1 MGLSENLPFVVVFQT
16 IEIER
21 LSAEIESNRVRIK
34 DFERQIFNAQNY
46 EVQIRELTEKC
57 FAYELE
63 REKYSEENEKMNL
76 ICHQLYTELEE
87 TKRK

>member
-1 MGLSENLPFVVVFQT
+1 MAGNLEFVVGFQT

-21 LSAEIESNRVRIK
+21 LSLEIESNRIKIK

-57 FAYELE
+57 FAYENE
-63 REKYSEENEKMNL
+63 RGMYLEEN
-76 ICHQLYTELEE
+76 
-87 TKRK
+87 

>member
-1 MGLSENLPFVVVFQT
+1 MAGNLEFVVVFQT

-21 LSAEIESNRVRIK
+21 LSLEIESNRIKIK

-57 FAYELE
+57 FAYENERAKHLE
-63 REKYSEENEKMNL
+63 EEEKLNL
-76 ICHQLYTELEE
+76 ICGQLYT
-87 TKRK
+87 